1 LDIQRKAVNDVQ
13 DWNDHHTVTAVEIT
27 QVKSWMIE
35 IGFQVT
41 IVERDFDTIR
51 EWAGESA
58 NVMVIGQRI

>member
-1 LDIQRKAVNDVQ
+1 VQ
-13 DWNDHHTVTAVEIT
+13 DWNDHHTLTAVEIT